1 MSPISSG
8 TTGGYIINGF
18 ERGTVSDLKD
28 PENLNRV
35 KVHLSG
41 KDIETPFADVV
52 SPMAGKEYGVVCIPQ
67 KGEEVLVGFCDGD
80 ISNPVVLGSLYN
92 SVNKPPIK
100 VDANKNEIMVIK
112 LSTGLTIEINTNK
125 NKSNL
130 SITTQKG
137 HLIDIQ
143 DNSKQQE
150 VFLKEKSGKT
160 SFKVDFKGGK
170 IELKANKEI
179 SLTAGAAGGTSLNIS
194 SKKGLE
200 VKTQAGKVKMSA
212 KGIDFKSTAN
222 ITSTANGSNNIKSN
236 TGTNIQSTSMTVV
249 KGAMVKI
256 N

>member
-1 MSPISSG
+1 M
-8 TTGGYIINGF
+8 
-18 ERGTVSDLKD
+18 
-28 PENLNRV
+28 
-35 KVHLSG
+35 
-41 KDIETPFADVV
+41 
-52 SPMAGKEYGVVCIPQ
+52 
-67 KGEEVLVGFCDGD
+67 
-80 ISNPVVLGSLYN
+80 
-92 SVNKPPIK
+92 
-100 VDANKNEIMVIK
+100 
-112 LSTGLTIEINTNK
+112 
-125 NKSNL
+125 
-130 SITTQKG
+130 
-137 HLIDIQ
+137 
-143 DNSKQQE
+143 
-150 VFLKEKSGKT
+150 
-160 SFKVDFKGGK
+160 DFKGGK

>member
-1 MSPISSG
+1 MNPISSR
-8 TTGGYIINGF
+8 TIGGYVINGF
-18 ERGTVSDLKD
+18 ERGTVSDLND
-28 PENLNRV
+28 PKKLNRV
-35 KVHLSG
+35 KVRLTD

-52 SPMAGKEYGVVCIPQ
+52 SPMAGKNYGAVCIPQ
-67 KGEEVLVGFCDGD
+67 KGEEVLVGFCEGN
-80 ISNPVVLGSLYN
+80 ISNPIVLGSLYN
-92 SVNKPPIK
+92 SVNKPPIT
-100 VDANKNEIMVIK
+100 VNNENEITVIK

-125 NKSNL
+125 NNSNL

-137 HLIDIQ
+137 NLIDIQ
-143 DNSKQQE
+143 DNSNQE
-150 VFLKEKSGKT
+150 VLLKEKAGKT
-160 SFKVDFKGGK
+160 SFKVDFTKGE
-170 IELKANKEI
+170 IELKADKEI
-179 SLTAGAAGGTSLNIS
+179 TLTAGAAGGTSLNIS

-222 ITSTANGSNNIKSN
+222 ITSTANGSNNMKSN

>member
-1 MSPISSG
+1 MSFTEWRIG
-8 TTGGYIINGF
+8 DNRIIGL
-18 ERGTVSDLKD
+18 ERGRVIELS
-28 PENLNRV
+28 NSGGINRV
-35 KVHLSG
+35 KVLLTD
-41 KDIETPFADVV
+41 KNIETPFADVV
-52 SPMAGKEYGVVCIPQ
+52 SPMAGKNYGAVCIP
-67 KGEEVLVGFCDGD
+67 KINEEVLVGFCNGD
-80 ISNPVVLGSLYN
+80 IANPFVLGSLYN
-92 SVNKPPIK
+92 SVNKPPIT
-100 VDANKNEIMVIK
+100 VNNENEITVIK

-125 NKSNL
+125 NNSNL

-137 HLIDIQ
+137 NLIDIQ
-143 DNSKQQE
+143 DNSNQE
-150 VFLKEKSGKT
+150 VLLKEKAGKT
-160 SFKVDFKGGK
+160 SFKVDFKKGE
-170 IELKANKEI
+170 IELKADKEI

-222 ITSTANGSNNIKSN
+222 ITSTANGSNNMKSN